1 MTAPAAKADGI
12 WVTFSESPR
21 PVRAIMLGVFVN
33 RLGAFLQT
41 FLVLFLTHKGF
52 TEVQAG
58 FALGVYG
65 AGSVAGVLVGGAL
78 SDRIGA
84 RLATIVSMSGSA
96 ALLLAILYVG
106 NYPAL
111 LVVVA
116 LVGAVSQLYRPA
128 SSALLSE
135 LTPKNRQVMIFAM
148 YRLALNLGTTA
159 APLIGAVL
167 VSISYDLLFWAEAVV
182 SCLYA
187 GIAAVALPRRKIVAE
202 AGPADE
208 VAEGNKG
215 YGVLLRDTRY
225 LLYLLAAFVNAAVYI
240 QYVSTLPLAMRDAGH
255 AIAWYGAMV
264 SLNGFIVIT
273 CELLVTKVVQRWPI
287 KVVVATG
294 FALLGA
300 GQALYAL
307 PWGLAVFVIGTL
319 VWTLA
324 EIVGGPSVFAYPGMA
339 APKGLTGRYMGS
351 MQAMFGLGT
360 AVGPAVGVAL
370 YHTVGSNVWWMCGLA
385 CVVAMAGAWFGMR
398 PPSDEPEPA
407 TEPKPATR
415 QAPEEAV
422 SDHTASTTE
431 KAT

>member
-1 MTAPAAKADGI
+1 MSETSKKDTPGI
-12 WVTFSESPR
+12 WETFNESPT
-21 PVRAIMLGVFVN
+21 PVRAIMLGIFVN

-41 FLVLFLTHKGF
+41 FLVLFLTHQGF
-52 TEVQAG
+52 KEVQAG
-58 FALGVYG
+58 VALGVYG
-65 AGSVAGVLVGGAL
+65 AGSVVGILVGGAL
-78 SDRIGA
+78 SDRLGA
-84 RLATIVSMSGSA
+84 RVATILSMTGSA

-128 SSALLSE
+128 SAALLSE
-135 LTPKNRQVMIFAM
+135 LTSKSRQVMIFAM

-182 SCLYA
+182 SCGYA
-187 GIAAVALPRRKIVAE
+187 VIAAVALPRRKITSDADPDDAEKVAE
-202 AGPADE
+202 SNGRRR
-208 VAEGNKG
+208 G
-215 YGVLLRDTRY
+215 YLALLSDRRY
-225 LLYLLAAFVNAAVYI
+225 VIYLMAAFVNAAVYI

-287 KVVVATG
+287 KVVVAAG

-324 EIVGGPSVFAYPGMA
+324 EIVGGPSVFAYPGIA
-339 APKGLTGRYMGS
+339 APDGLTGRYMGA

-370 YHTVGSNVWWMCGLA
+370 YHSVGTDVWWMCGLA
-385 CVVAMAGAWFGMR
+385 CVLAMAGAWFGMR
-398 PPSDEPEPA
+398 PPTPESPA
-407 TEPKPATR
+407 AED
-415 QAPEEAV
+415 AV
-422 SDHTASTTE
+422 DDHTAATTE
-431 KAT
+431 SRN